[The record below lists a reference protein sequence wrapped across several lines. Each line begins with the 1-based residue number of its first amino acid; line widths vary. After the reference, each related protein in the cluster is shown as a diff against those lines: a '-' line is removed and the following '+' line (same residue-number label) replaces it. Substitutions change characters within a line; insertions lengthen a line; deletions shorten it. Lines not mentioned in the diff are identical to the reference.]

1 MTDSLYSEVRLVCAE
16 HWDLNGCRNC
26 PLMEAFDEE
35 LNDGPMC
42 KLFGPPG
49 CWPDENKIAE
59 LLGYKRLTLWER
71 FLIFIG
77 VEIED

>member
-1 MTDSLYSEVRLVCAE
+1 MQE
-16 HWDLNGCRNC
+16 LNVDHIVPLRKGGEDGRWSC

-35 LNDGPMC
+35 WNDDPMC

-49 CWPDENKIAE
+49 CWPDEKE
-59 LLGYKRLTLWER
+59 LEDMVGYKKPTLWER
-71 FLIFIG
+71 FLNFIG